1 MNTALTI
8 CLMICMFL
16 LMAVLPFFVFIGL
29 GSLFNTNSNDSRLIL
44 SLFLLSGIVAFLTSF
59 GVFLLVQKSDCGQIK
74 DTNKALNTAG
84 IAMLVQLVVMALVWL
99 IPPLRH
105 VVSNLL
111 PPDTDS
117 NIGDGLS
124 YGYFSGFAG
133 VFTMLIGTNLSGVCS

>member
-1 MNTALTI
+1 MG
-8 CLMICMFL
+8 
-16 LMAVLPFFVFIGL
+16 VLPFFVFIGL
-29 GSLFNTNSNDSRLIL
+29 GSLFNTNSSDSRLIL
-44 SLFLLSGIVAFLTSF
+44 SLFLLSGILAFLSSF
-59 GVFLLVQKSDCGQIK
+59 GVFVLAQKLDCGQVK

-84 IAMLVQLVVMALVWL
+84 IAMLIQLVVMTLVWA

-133 VFTMLIGTNLSGVCS
+133 VFTMLIGANLSGVCS